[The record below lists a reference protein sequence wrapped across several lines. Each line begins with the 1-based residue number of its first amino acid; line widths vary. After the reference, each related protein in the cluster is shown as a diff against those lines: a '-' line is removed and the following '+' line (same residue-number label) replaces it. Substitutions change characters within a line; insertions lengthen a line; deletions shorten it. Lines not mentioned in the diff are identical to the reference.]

1 MNHVHAG
8 TSGRPSRRPAA
19 LACAAA
25 LCLAL
30 SACGAKST
38 GGAQAPHDAVQE
50 SDHRLLERFRSWAR
64 DSGESRTA
72 RHAQALTT
80 VELTDTREADDY
92 DVEMRTDLSA
102 RTATAKELGGLFRTW
117 WDGDDGDGTA
127 RDLVLLD
134 VHGNRLAHSRL

>member
-8 TSGRPSRRPAA
+8 RPAA
-19 LACAAA
+19 LACAAV

-38 GGAQAPHDAVQE
+38 GGGAQAPDDSVRK
-50 SDHRLLERFRSWAR
+50 SDHRLLEQFRSWAR

-72 RHAQALTT
+72 RHARALTT
-80 VELTDTREADDY
+80 VELTGTDEADDY
-92 DVEMRTDLSA
+92 DVEVKTDLSA
-102 RTATAKELGGLFRTW
+102 RPATAKELGGLFRTW

-134 VHGNRLAHSRL
+134 VRGNRLAHNRL